1 MTVRFG
7 GLLALFGVQSS
18 LIAEDSLGLMRD
30 TTGL

>member
-18 LIAEDSLGLMRD
+18 LIAEAVGLMRD